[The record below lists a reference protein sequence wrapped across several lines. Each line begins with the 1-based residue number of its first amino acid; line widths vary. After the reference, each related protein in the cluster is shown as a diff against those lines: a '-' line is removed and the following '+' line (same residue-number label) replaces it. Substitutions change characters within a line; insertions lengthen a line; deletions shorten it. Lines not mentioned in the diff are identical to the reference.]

1 MFLVCVYTSSD
12 KDCVHLFI
20 SNLFTCVHQNIEA
33 THLILCKPKLFEV
46 TFHSISKIKFNP
58 ESRETISDLDKTSGF
73 A

>member
-1 MFLVCVYTSSD
+1 MCIHLQTKTVP
-12 KDCVHLFI
+12 HLFI

-33 THLILCKPKLFEV
+33 THLILCKTKLFEV